1 MMWKYSKWIE
11 CYIKLKSFKANAL
24 HAHIKRCCV
33 LNYGDEID
41 DGDVMEGEDD
51 LCDAGEDTLSPGVDL
66 EKRLLYDCSL
76 M

>member
-11 CYIKLKSFKANAL
+11 CYYKLKSFKDNAL

-41 DGDVMEGEDD
+41 
-51 LCDAGEDTLSPGVDL
+51 LCKPFLRPKTLKYVS
-66 EKRLLYDCSL
+66 YIY
-76 M
+76 